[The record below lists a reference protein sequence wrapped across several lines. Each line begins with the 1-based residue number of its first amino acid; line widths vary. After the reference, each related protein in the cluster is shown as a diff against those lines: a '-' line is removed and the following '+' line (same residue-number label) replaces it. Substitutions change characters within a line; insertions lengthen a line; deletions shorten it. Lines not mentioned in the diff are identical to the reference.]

1 MLLLNGNL
9 KEENL
14 GFKKLHLNRKGN
26 NALAKN
32 LLSFI
37 ERNWFL
43 NLLGNTFNEMVIV
56 FNTATVVVSDAKK
69 TLKIVRISNINRLIF
84 GHLNINS

>member
-1 MLLLNGNL
+1 MLLLNDNL

-26 NALAKN
+26 NVLAKN

-37 ERNWFL
+37 ERN
-43 NLLGNTFNEMVIV
+43 
-56 FNTATVVVSDAKK
+56 
-69 TLKIVRISNINRLIF
+69 
-84 GHLNINS
+84 